1 MDLHRVRRLAWV
13 LVASQVRSGGRSADP
28 RSPFGQPGIFAWLD
42 LGLGVGVFAVGTLG
56 LRYLAIPPGELAPWV
71 ITVLPF
77 LPLFAVASVLVAGVM
92 FELTTTTKF
101 AGSDAANWL
110 PLRPEEYVLASS
122 VAVAYTYSPAVAL
135 VLGAVAAVGVYVGTG
150 ALVALAGGLALAALL
165 EGAFLVEI
173 VRSTSQ
179 GAGASS
185 ARRGRVALLLRAV
198 VLVIVIVALQLVFNP
213 VFLFASLR
221 GLSSFGDLTAYL
233 PPFWGTFAIL
243 TWAHGS
249 SLVSLLFAAAAVAFA
264 GSLLYL
270 ATRLRARVLVGRRRR
285 VPPGGPS
292 LRRRAPGPPG
302 ARPLS
307 GRGRDG
313 DEGLPR
319 VRADSREMLPLLVLP
334 VVLLV
339 VVFLENGVSGSGIGS
354 LGVVVFTGWATAFF
368 ALLLATTSVGQER
381 KAIWTLFAAP
391 LPAGSVFRA
400 KLVRS
405 VAPGVGCLRRG
416 GRVGGPSLPRRARRG
431 TRARAHDGARG
442 VRRRP
447 LGPVVR
453 RPVQRFPGASPPP
466 VPSSRSD
473 ARRHRL
479 GDRHHLHG
487 RGPGGGGVVVDGV
500 DRRRGCSLRGGG
512 GADRDRPWV
521 GMGPE
526 GVRRPAAGRSRSNEG

>member
-1 MDLHRVRRLAWV
+1 MDLHRVRRLGWV

-28 RSPFGQPGIFAWLD
+28 KSPFGQPGIFAWLD

-243 TWAHGS
+243 TWAHHGS

-270 ATRLRARVLVGRRRR
+270 ATRLRARYWSVAAEEFHLEAHRYAAGHPVLRGLGLSPAEAAIVTKDFHGYVRR
-285 VPPGGPS
+285 
-292 LRRRAPGPPG
+292 
-302 ARPLS
+302 
-307 GRGRDG
+307 
-313 DEGLPR
+313 
-319 VRADSREMLPLLVLP
+319 REMLPLLVLP

-354 LGVVVFTGWATAFF
+354 LGVVVFAGWATAFF

-400 KLVRS
+400 KLVAS
-405 VAPGVGCLRRG
+405 VAPAWVASVAVAGLVALLF
-416 GRVGGPSLPRRARRG
+416 RVGLVVVLGLVLTTALAGFAVALWGLSFAARYSDFQERPRPQYLRPGPMLAATGSGIAIIFM
-431 TRARAHDGARG
+431 
-442 VRRRP
+442 
-447 LGPVVR
+447 VV
-453 RPVQRFPGASPPP
+453 VPGAVASLSTGSTA
-466 VPSSRSD
+466 VEAAAFAAAVALTVIGLGWGW
-473 ARRHRL
+473 ARKGFDDL
-479 GDRHHLHG
+479 
-487 RGPGGGGVVVDGV
+487 
-500 DRRRGCSLRGGG
+500 LREI
-512 GADRDRPWV
+512 PF
-521 GMGPE
+521 
-526 GVRRPAAGRSRSNEG
+526 